1 VSDDNLYAL
10 SFERDLRAKTYTT
23 CIVGGVRY
31 HTKAQEA
38 NRKTQNSGIMTTESH
53 KDIEEIEFYGSV
65 PHQGPRGK

>member
-1 VSDDNLYAL
+1 MY
-10 SFERDLRAKTYTT
+10 
-23 CIVGGVRY
+23 VGGVRY

-38 NRKTQNSGIMTTESH
+38 NRKTQNSGIMTTKSH